1 MKEKLYHINIF
12 RYNPLSEEK
21 PYMQQYSV
29 EAKDGFSLF
38 NALKYLKENNDSS
51 LNFDFVCRSSIC
63 GSCAMLINGKPGLA
77 CKTLLKNLPSKI
89 NLHPLPY
96 FKMLGD
102 LSVDT
107 GVWFRGLSEKTEGW
121 LHFSDK
127 NEILNEKLCS
137 NEEMSEVY
145 ELDRCIECGCCIA
158 ACSTANI
165 KENFIGAAGLLKV
178 ARFMVDPRDI
188 RDSNNWYEIIGSDE
202 GIFGCMGLL
211 ACDDYCPKDIPLQK
225 SLSMLR
231 RKMALAGILK

>member
-1 MKEKLYHINIF
+1 MKNKMHKINIF

-21 PYMQQYSV
+21 PYMQQFSI
-29 EAKDGFSLF
+29 ESKSGFSLF
-38 NALKYLKENNDSS
+38 NALMYFKENSDSS
-51 LNFDFVCRSSIC
+51 LNFDFVCRSAIC

-77 CKTLLKNLPSKI
+77 CKTLLKDLPNTI

-107 GVWFRGLSEKTEGW
+107 GTWFRNMTSKTNSW
-121 LHFSDK
+121 LHK
-127 NEILNEKLCS
+127 S
-137 NEEMSEVY
+137 NKMDLIETRHSNKAMTKVY

-158 ACSTANI
+158 ACATVNMR
-165 KENFIGAAGLLKV
+165 NDFIGAAGLLKV
-178 ARFMVDPRDI
+178 ARFMIDSRDQ
-188 RDSNNWYEIIGSDE
+188 RDSIKWYDIIGSDE
-202 GIFGCMGLL
+202 GIFGCTGLL
-211 ACDDYCPKDIPLQK
+211 ACQDNCPKDIPLQK